1 VSTKKRLTPLIF
13 LCWLGGGW
21 LVSHLFYPV
30 LFGLFLV
37 LNESFDKVLIIF
49 LAGWFFPEAMDRASL
64 FGKGLGASPR
74 ARIIAQF
81 SLASLMIA
89 VQAYFFLCIA
99 AHGIFVDLTVTL
111 ALRLLLFGAWLAY
124 VVFLAIYL
132 ARYFKRSTG
141 KAVP

>member
-21 LVSHLFYPV
+21 LVSHLLHPV
-30 LFGLFLV
+30 FFGLFLV

-49 LAGWFFPEAMDRASL
+49 LAGWFFPEAMDRANL

-74 ARIIAQF
+74 ARISAQF

-89 VQAYFFLCIA
+89 VQGYFFLCIL
-99 AHGIFVDLTVTL
+99 AHGRFVDLTVKL
-111 ALRLLLFGAWLAY
+111 ALRLLLFGASLGY
-124 VVFLAIYL
+124 VVFLAIYV